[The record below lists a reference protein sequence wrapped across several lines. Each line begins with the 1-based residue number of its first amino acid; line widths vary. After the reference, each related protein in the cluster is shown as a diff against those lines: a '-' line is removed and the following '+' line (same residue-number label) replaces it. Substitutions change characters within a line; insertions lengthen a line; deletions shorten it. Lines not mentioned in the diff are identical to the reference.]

1 MEQEFGRTLERLRE
15 PDLPRSVLFELTNL
29 HGKTLVLLADAWPS
43 LPVERR
49 QDVVSRLV
57 EMSEADFEVD
67 FSEVFKICLSD
78 DDAQVRAAAI
88 EGLWE
93 VEDVT
98 LIRPLVRALS
108 QDSSELVREAAAIS
122 LSRFALSAELG
133 HLPPRLAE
141 LVWDTLW
148 QTVHNQGESVDVR
161 RRAIESL
168 AYFDRPEVTQVIE
181 RAYRDEESAMRV
193 SAVFAMGRNADEDW
207 SRYVFDELQSY
218 DPEMRYEAAR
228 ACGELKLAGS
238 VAALSQMTADKDPEV
253 KLAAVW
259 SLGQIGG
266 PESRRVLEICVKMG
280 DEALQEAA
288 HAALSEL
295 DYMEEAIDLS
305 LYDYD
310 LDEEEEGESEEDEL
324 DDEGL
329 HYEGFG
335 DRDLDDEDL
344 DDEDLDDEDLYEEDL
359 DDEEDEDDYWRDR
372 ETYV

>member
-15 PDLPRSVLFELTNL
+15 PEPSRSVLFELTNL
-29 HGKTLVLLADAWPS
+29 HGKALALLADTWPS

-49 QDVVSRLV
+49 QEIISRLV
-57 EMSEADFEVD
+57 EMTEADFEVD
-67 FSEVFKICLSD
+67 FSEVFKICLPD
-78 DDAQVRAAAI
+78 DDPQVRAAAI

-98 LIRPLVRALS
+98 LIRPLVRALT
-108 QDSSELVREAAAIS
+108 QDSSQIVREAAAIS
-122 LSRFALSAELG
+122 LSRFARSAELG
-133 HLPPRLAE
+133 HLPARLAD
-141 LVWDTLW
+141 LVWDALW
-148 QTVHNQGESVDVR
+148 QAVHNQEEDLDVR

-181 RAYRDEESAMRV
+181 RAYRDEESTMRL
-193 SAVFAMGRNADEDW
+193 SAVFAMGRSADEDW
-207 SRYVFDELQSY
+207 SKYILDELQSY
-218 DPEMRYEAAR
+218 DPEMRFEAAR

-238 VAALSQMTADKDPEV
+238 VPTLSQMTADKDPEV

-280 DEALQEAA
+280 DEALQDAA
-288 HAALSEL
+288 HAALSEM
-295 DYMEEAIDLS
+295 DYLEEAIDLS

-310 LDEEEEGESEEDEL
+310 LDDEEEEESEEDEL
-324 DDEGL
+324 EDEGL
-329 HYEGFG
+329 HYEGFA
-335 DRDLDDEDL
+335 DRDP
-344 DDEDLDDEDLYEEDL
+344 DDEDLDDEDLYKEDL
-359 DDEEDEDDYWRDR
+359 DDEEDEDDYWRNR

>member
-1 MEQEFGRTLERLRE
+1 MLERLRE

-29 HGKTLVLLADAWPS
+29 HGKTLALLAEAWPS

-57 EMSEADFEVD
+57 EISEADFEAD
-67 FSEVFKICLSD
+67 FSEVFKICLTD
-78 DDAQVRAAAI
+78 DDPQVRAAAI

-108 QDSSELVREAAAIS
+108 QDASSMVREAAAIS

-133 HLPPRLAE
+133 HLPPRLAD
-141 LVWDTLW
+141 LVWEVLW
-148 QTVHNQGESVDVR
+148 ETVHGQEESVDVR

-181 RAYRDEESAMRV
+181 QAYRDEESAMRV

-207 SRYVFDELQSY
+207 SRYVFDELESD

-228 ACGELKLAGS
+228 ACGELKLAGA
-238 VAALSQMTADKDPEV
+238 VPLLSQMTADRDAEV

-266 PESRRVLEICVKMG
+266 PEARRVLEICVKMG
-280 DEALQEAA
+280 DEALQDAA
-288 HAALSEL
+288 QAALSEL

-310 LDEEEEGESEEDEL
+310 LEDEDEGESEEDEL
-324 DDEGL
+324 EGEGL
-329 HYEGFG
+329 HYEGFV
-335 DRDLDDEDL
+335 DR
-344 DDEDLDDEDLYEEDL
+344 DLDDEDLYEEDL
-359 DDEEDEDDYWRDR
+359 DDEEDEDDYWQDR
-372 ETYV
+372 ENYV

>member
-1 MEQEFGRTLERLRE
+1 MEQEFGRMLERLQE
-15 PDLPRSVLFELTNL
+15 PDLPHSSLFELTNL
-29 HGKTLVLLADAWPS
+29 HGKTLALLADAWPS

-49 QDVVSRLV
+49 QDIISNLA
-57 EMSEADFEVD
+57 EMAEADFEAD
-67 FSEVFKICLSD
+67 FSEVFKICLTD
-78 DDAQVRAAAI
+78 EDPQVRAAAI

-98 LIRPLVRALS
+98 LIRPLVRALGR
-108 QDSSELVREAAAIS
+108 DSSQLVREAAAIS

-133 HLPPRLAE
+133 HLPPRLAD

-148 QTVHNQGESVDVR
+148 KTVHNPEEDVDVR

-207 SRYVFDELQSY
+207 SKYVFDELESSE
-218 DPEMRYEAAR
+218 PEMRYEAAR
-228 ACGELKLAGS
+228 ACGELKLAGA
-238 VAALSQMTADKDPEV
+238 VATLSQMTADKDPEV

-266 PESRRVLEICVKMG
+266 PESRRVLEICIKMG
-280 DEALQEAA
+280 DEALQDAA
-288 HAALSEL
+288 QAALSEM

-310 LDEEEEGESEEDEL
+310 LDDDEPEESEEDEL
-324 DDEGL
+324 EDEGL

-335 DRDLDDEDL
+335 DSDLDDEDL
-344 DDEDLDDEDLYEEDL
+344 DDED
-359 DDEEDEDDYWRDR
+359 DEDDYWRNR